1 MPDSKQRK
9 VDLAKARE
17 AINITHINCERCKA
31 RVARVADALQRERD
45 KAERNAVRWL
55 LAENNAYYGCL
66 TGDCPHTDQALCLEA
81 TLKEIHDYYELRRRR
96 GEGG

>member
-45 KAERNAVRWL
+45 AAERD
-55 LAENNAYYGCL
+55 LAMQL
-66 TGDCPHTDQALCLEA
+66 TGAFAFHSWGYRASEITD
-81 TLKEIHDYYELRRRR
+81 TIVSMRDELRRRR
-96 GEGG
+96 EEGG